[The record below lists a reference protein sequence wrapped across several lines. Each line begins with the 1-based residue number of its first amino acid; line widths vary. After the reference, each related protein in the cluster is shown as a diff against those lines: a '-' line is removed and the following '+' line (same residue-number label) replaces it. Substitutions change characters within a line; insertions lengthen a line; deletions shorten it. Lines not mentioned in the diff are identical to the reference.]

1 MQIGDNES
9 KIQKYEKER
18 IQAYKDYEKALAS
31 KDGVYGGKTV
41 NEWLSQYHE
50 LGSTINNLKADNEDI
65 RGALRD
71 DVYWRTFERTHK
83 AAQALRDVLSG
94 ISDLIDDTM
103 LYDKDGKFTDFG
115 VAQMANVIKQFE
127 TAREE
132 VQSYTNDI
140 QNLNKLYAQGYY
152 NQDEFNEKLNEL
164 QSGLFECASSMKS
177 YISEIIDM
185 NKNLAQSELDNLFK
199 LIDLRNEALQKKK
212 NYYDFDK
219 TIKSKTKDIQSLES
233 QIAALNG
240 IQNAE
245 SKAQKAKLEA
255 DLADAKDDLNDTMI
269 NHSFEL
275 SQDALNE
282 LKDILQDEFDDRWD
296 NIGQDLDEV
305 QKLMASANQLTAAQ
319 TSTIGNALNKLLAF
333 YGIDADMTD
342 LNLFGNVT
350 GYASGTKNV
359 DKDKVAWTQENGEEI
374 IIRRSDG
381 AILTPLKQGDRVI
394 PNDLSNNLFNWGRYN
409 PQDFAN
415 SLAGKLPEIP
425 KVQPSST
432 TIEQHYDS
440 LLNVEGNVDS
450 TVVTDLE
457 KFAKKFY
464 QGSYQYTIK
473 EIARDARKKGIKV

>member
-1 MQIGDNES
+1 MEGIEN
-9 KIQKYEKER
+9 
-18 IQAYKDYEKALAS
+18 AKA
-31 KDGVYGGKTV
+31 
-41 NEWLSQYHE
+41 
-50 LGSTINNLKADNEDI
+50 KAD
-65 RGALRD
+65 
-71 DVYWRTFERTHK
+71 
-83 AAQALRDVLSG
+83 
-94 ISDLIDDTM
+94 
-103 LYDKDGKFTDFG
+103 
-115 VAQMANVIKQFE
+115 
-127 TAREE
+127 
-132 VQSYTNDI
+132 
-140 QNLNKLYAQGYY
+140 
-152 NQDEFNEKLNEL
+152 
-164 QSGLFECASSMKS
+164 
-177 YISEIIDM
+177 
-185 NKNLAQSELDNLFK
+185 
-199 LIDLRNEALQKKK
+199 
-212 NYYDFDK
+212 
-219 TIKSKTKDIQSLES
+219 
-233 QIAALNG
+233 
-240 IQNAE
+240 
-245 SKAQKAKLEA
+245 KAKLEA

-305 QKLMASANQLTAAQ
+305 QTLMASANELTAAQ

-359 DKDKVAWTQENGEEI
+359 DKDKVAWTQENGREI
-374 IIRRSDG
+374 IIRKSDG